1 MIRNKLACIV
11 ILVFQGFS
19 AICQTEDPVAVVQ
32 RQLDMYNAQNLKGFV
47 DTFADDAEVFVN
59 LGDSAA
65 GIVGREEI
73 RKRYG
78 QMFRNNPG
86 NKSTL
91 IGRMVQ
97 GNFVFDHE
105 WITGRENEFKIVAI
119 YEVED
124 GYIKRCWFAR

>member
-1 MIRNKLACIV
+1 MRFL
-11 ILVFQGFS
+11 FS
-19 AICQTEDPVAVVQ
+19 TIFFLTSLLCTGQSTNPVAVVQ
-32 RQLDMYNAQNLKGFV
+32 KQLDTYNAQDLDGFTN
-47 DTFADDAEVFVN
+47 TFAQDAEVYIN
-59 LGDSAA
+59 LGDSVA
-65 GIVGREEI
+65 GMIGREEI
-73 RKRYG
+73 RERYG

-105 WITGRENEFKIVAI
+105 WITGRENELKIVAI

-124 GYIKRCWFAR
+124 GFIKRCWFAR

>member
-1 MIRNKLACIV
+1 MRFLCLLTIFLASLLCTG
-11 ILVFQGFS
+11 QS
-19 AICQTEDPVAVVQ
+19 TDPVAVVQ
-32 RQLDMYNAQNLKGFV
+32 KQLDTYNAQDLDGFV
-47 DTFADDAEVFVN
+47 NTFTAKAEVYIN

-65 GIVGREEI
+65 GIVGREAI

>member
-1 MIRNKLACIV
+1 MRFLFLTTFFLASVLCTG
-11 ILVFQGFS
+11 QS
-19 AICQTEDPVAVVQ
+19 TNPVAVVQ
-32 RQLDMYNAQNLKGFV
+32 KQLDTYNEQNLDAFV
-47 DTFADDAEVFVN
+47 NTFAPDAEVFIN
-59 LGDSAA
+59 LGDSVA
-65 GIVGREEI
+65 GMVGRDEI

-78 QMFRNNPG
+78 QMFRDNPG

-105 WITGRENEFKIVAI
+105 WITGRDNEFKLMAI

-124 GYIKRCWFAR
+124 GLIKRCWFAR